1 MVFEHDLSNKN
12 VKKMD
17 IMGCWAKRPKLAVFP
32 MENVCKSL
40 HGRRQDQ
47 IFSEF
52 SEVLNYA
59 YLVATLYY
67 KLFEKCF

>member
-1 MVFEHDLSNKN
+1 
-12 VKKMD
+12 
-17 IMGCWAKRPKLAVFP
+17 MGCGAKRPKLTVSPLKMFI
-32 MENVCKSL
+32 NL
-40 HGRRQDQ
+40 HMDQ

-59 YLVATLYY
+59 YLVVTLYY